1 MLERFAGKS
10 RVPTEKLCI
19 KGPLWLDPAPIADY
33 DLAFDCCDLV
43 TAETE

>member
-1 MLERFAGKS
+1 M
-10 RVPTEKLCI
+10 